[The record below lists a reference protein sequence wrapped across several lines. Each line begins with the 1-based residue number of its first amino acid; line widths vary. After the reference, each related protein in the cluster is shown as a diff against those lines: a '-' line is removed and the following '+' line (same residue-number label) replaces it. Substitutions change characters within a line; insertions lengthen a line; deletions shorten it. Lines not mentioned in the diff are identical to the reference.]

1 MISYVPSLNKIH
13 EPIFIA
19 HYFHIFLLP
28 SQENFLFKKKKKTP
42 NWSFYFILEYSQ
54 LTMLC

>member
-1 MISYVPSLNKIH
+1 MTSYFPSLNKIH

-28 SQENFLFKKKKKTP
+28 SQEKFLLKKKKHQT
-42 NWSFYFILEYSQ
+42 YLFILY
-54 LTMLC
+54 

>member
-1 MISYVPSLNKIH
+1 MTSYVPSLNKIH

-28 SQENFLFKKKKKTP
+28 SQENFPFKKKKNTKLIFL
-42 NWSFYFILEYSQ
+42 FYIGV
-54 LTMLC
+54 

>member
-1 MISYVPSLNKIH
+1 MTSYVPSLNKIH

-28 SQENFLFKKKKKTP
+28 SQENFPFKKKKKHQTDL
-42 NWSFYFILEYSQ
+42 FILYWSIAN
-54 LTMLC
+54 